1 MIFAEYKELTKRT
14 LPDLGS
20 QVLNSVHMSMGF
32 ASETYELFEA
42 KAKEDK
48 ANLGE
53 EIGDKLWY
61 VANYI
66 TVNELDIT
74 FEFSTLQKPV
84 RSKAFGEETTG
95 ALFIELESEL
105 LDYDKKWLAYGKQ
118 KNLDSCKEVIEMLL
132 IVYNNLILEE
142 KLDASTIMS
151 RNIAK
156 LLIRFPD
163 KFTQEDAN
171 HRDLVKEREVLEGK

>member
-1 MIFAEYKELTKRT
+1 MLFSEYKVLTTRT

-32 ASETYELFEA
+32 ASETYELFEGVSA
-42 KAKEDK
+42 KDK
-48 ANLGE
+48 ANIGE

-61 VANYI
+61 LANYI
-66 TVNELDIT
+66 NVNKLN
-74 FEFSTLQKPV
+74 L
-84 RSKAFGEETTG
+84 
-95 ALFIELESEL
+95 ELEFITAPITLINSLGEDDSGASLIVYESTL
-105 LDYDKKWLAYGKQ
+105 LDYDKKWLAYGKE
-118 KNLDSCKEVIEMLL
+118 KNNSLVEDAVVKLFQS
-132 IVYNNLILEE
+132 YNNLIIQE
-142 KLDASTIMS
+142 KLDASQIMS

-156 LLIRFPD
+156 LLVRFPD